1 MIPKHMA
8 LVPKNDARRAA
19 MMAILDVENRREQ
32 GRAQA
37 DYPYA
42 RAFFRHL
49 MGSKRITRK
58 EINFFAGSISDQ
70 NLRGNKE
77 RWASAIDTLI
87 STQGNV
93 CYLPLGMN
101 DARLIFPEVY
111 FSAQD
116 RMLKRAELKSSRY
129 SRQAEKERDY
139 HEMAYQALVGQAKID
154 LAFQTPDTV
163 SSWSS
168 RWTQAEVSEYD
179 LEKMFFEW
187 SVRFPEL
194 AEIERWQ
201 WLREPLWALMM
212 AVNDQAKKATPA
224 ERAQARWLVP
234 NKLTNK
240 AA

>member
-19 MMAILDVENRREQ
+19 MFAILDVEKRHEQ

-58 EINFFAGSISDQ
+58 EINFFAGAISDE

-87 STQGNV
+87 SSQGNV

-101 DARLIFPEVY
+101 DARRVFPEVY

-116 RMLKRAELKSSRY
+116 RLQKRAELKSSRY
-129 SRQAEKERDY
+129 SRQAEKEESH
-139 HEMAYQALVGQAKID
+139 HEMRYLARVGQAKID

-179 LEKMFFEW
+179 LESMFFEW
-187 SVRFPEL
+187 SGRFPEL

-201 WLREPLWALMM
+201 WQNEPLWALMM
-212 AVNDQAKKATPA
+212 AVNDEAKKASPA
-224 ERAQARWLVP
+224 ERALARWMVP
-234 NKLTNK
+234 NKLTHK